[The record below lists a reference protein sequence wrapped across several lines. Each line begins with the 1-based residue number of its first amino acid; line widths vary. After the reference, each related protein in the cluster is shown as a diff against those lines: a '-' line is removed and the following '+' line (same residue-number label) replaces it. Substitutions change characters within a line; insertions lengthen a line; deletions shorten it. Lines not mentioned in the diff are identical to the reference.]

1 MDSGVPAASCD
12 LFTFETAIFRKLL
25 PNLRT
30 ERHKSNCYLP
40 GLQKQLLASRK
51 HETFGGLLQLRAT
64 AESESTHTHTHTL
77 YI

>member
-1 MDSGVPAASCD
+1 MDSRVSAASCD

-25 PNLRT
+25 QNMRT

-40 GLQKQLLASRK
+40 GLQKQMLASRK
-51 HETFGGLLQLRAT
+51 REAFGGLLLLRAT
-64 AESESTHTHTHTL
+64 AESESTHTHPTL